1 MICIKVN
8 IPQELCEIDDELKA
22 IYHSKDTICFFIF
35 KTRDERNEFME
46 INMEHKITILWNKIK
61 MTKDTFSKI
70 ALTKELDELVTKYKN
85 ELITKFQR
93 EKK

>member
-8 IPQELCEIDDELKA
+8 IPQELREIDDELKA

-46 INMEHKITILWNKIK
+46 KTQGMEKGVREQVYK
-61 MTKDTFSKI
+61 
-70 ALTKELDELVTKYKN
+70 KY
-85 ELITKFQR
+85 T
-93 EKK
+93 

>member
-46 INMEHKITILWNKIK
+46 KTQGMKKGER
-61 MTKDTFSKI
+61 
-70 ALTKELDELVTKYKN
+70 EQVYQKY
-85 ELITKFQR
+85 T
-93 EKK
+93 

>member
-46 INMEHKITILWNKIK
+46 KTQGMEKGGREQVYK
-61 MTKDTFSKI
+61 
-70 ALTKELDELVTKYKN
+70 KY
-85 ELITKFQR
+85 T
-93 EKK
+93 

>member
-46 INMEHKITILWNKIK
+46 KTQGMEKGEREQVYK
-61 MTKDTFSKI
+61 
-70 ALTKELDELVTKYKN
+70 KY
-85 ELITKFQR
+85 T
-93 EKK
+93 

>member
-1 MICIKVN
+1 M
-8 IPQELCEIDDELKA
+8 
-22 IYHSKDTICFFIF
+22 
-35 KTRDERNEFME
+35 
-46 INMEHKITILWNKIK
+46 NKIEEIIRK
-61 MTKDTFSKI
+61 IKQAKDTFSKI

>member
-1 MICIKVN
+1 MSINNGYKTLVLVDEVN
-8 IPQELCEIDDELKA
+8 YLKKN
-22 IYHSKDTICFFIF
+22 INTI
-35 KTRDERNEFME
+35 
-46 INMEHKITILWNKIK
+46 MEHKITNIWNKIK
-61 MTKDTFSKI
+61 STRDTFSKI